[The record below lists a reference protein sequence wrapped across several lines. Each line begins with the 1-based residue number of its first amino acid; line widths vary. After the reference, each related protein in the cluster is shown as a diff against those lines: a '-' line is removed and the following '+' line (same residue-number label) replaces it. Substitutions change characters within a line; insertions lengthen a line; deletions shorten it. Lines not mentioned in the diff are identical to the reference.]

1 MSPATGAQ
9 VSVNLG
15 RATSPTILYD
25 AAGNILLTETGTA
38 AVRLGAT
45 GGSLGF
51 YGTTPIALQTGVAV
65 SAAGIHAALVAL
77 GLITA

>member
-25 AAGNILLTETGTA
+25 ASGNIILTETG
-38 AVRLGAT
+38 
-45 GGSLGF
+45 GSIGF
-51 YGTTPIALQTGVAV
+51 YGTTPVALQTGVAV